1 MSKTTI
7 KKKNKHLSMAEA
19 EKQAEKRAQILCII
33 DAPEEQLKRA
43 FNELFALRKINKM
56 KKGVEKA
63 TWKGD
68 K

>member
-19 EKQAEKRAQILCII
+19 EKQAERRARILCLI
-33 DAPEEQLKRA
+33 DAPEDKLTRA
-43 FNELFALRKINKM
+43 LNELFALRKINKM